1 MEIDP
6 ARMELLYG
14 FFDTY
19 LQLNEE
25 EEKQVLKEI
34 ENLENLSE
42 EEKEVVRHLPNSY
55 YEMGMREG
63 EQKGMEEG
71 KQEGIREGTRGSKQ
85 EIALRMI
92 TKGMSVSE
100 IAEITKL
107 SEEEIKKLVDQ

>member
-55 YEMGMREG
+55 YEMGMKEG
-63 EQKGMEEG
+63 EQKGT
-71 KQEGIREGTRGSKQ
+71 RESKQ

>member
-1 MEIDP
+1 
-6 ARMELLYG
+6 MELLYG

-55 YEMGMREG
+55 YEMGMKEG
-63 EQKGMEEG
+63 Q
-71 KQEGIREGTRGSKQ
+71 Q
-85 EIALRMI
+85 EIIMKLLA
-92 TKGMSVSE
+92 KGMSISE
-100 IAEITKL
+100 IADVTEL
-107 SEEEIKKLVDQ
+107 SKEKIKKLANQ